1 MRASLWKTS
10 TSEWRLPARS
20 LLLGLA
26 VAIANPIS
34 AAWSD
39 TAATLGVTG
48 CSRLDY
54 APGVFSVA
62 EPTVDVPAA
71 PSFRNYTLCGAVFSS
86 EHRIEL
92 KRRLRAGYLLPLEA
106 LVILIALTA
115 GNFAR
120 GPQPGDFAR
129 LD

>member
-1 MRASLWKTS
+1 VNGVYQHDHFFLA
-10 TSEWRLPARS
+10 LPSQSQTQS
-20 LLLGLA
+20 LLLGRTRRA
-26 VAIANPIS
+26 FV
-34 AAWSD
+34 
-39 TAATLGVTG
+39 AATLGVTG

-71 PSFRNYTLCGAVFSS
+71 PSFRNYTRCGAVFSS